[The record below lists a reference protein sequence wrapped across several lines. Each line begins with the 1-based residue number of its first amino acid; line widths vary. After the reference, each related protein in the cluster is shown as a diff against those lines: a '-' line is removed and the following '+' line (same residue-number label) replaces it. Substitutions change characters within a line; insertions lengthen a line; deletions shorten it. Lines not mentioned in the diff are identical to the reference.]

1 MTDVLEMIDDLREL
15 QKLYAMNDICFMDF
29 QEKLLKYENIV
40 ERFEQDL
47 DEQFEASYAG
57 C

>member
-1 MTDVLEMIDDLREL
+1 MTDILEIIDDLREL

-40 ERFEQDL
+40 NKFEQQL
-47 DEQFEASYAG
+47 EAEYARS
-57 C
+57 

>member
-1 MTDVLEMIDDLREL
+1 MTDILEIIDDLREL

-40 ERFEQDL
+40 DEFEQQL
-47 DEQFEASYAG
+47 DAEYANS
-57 C
+57 